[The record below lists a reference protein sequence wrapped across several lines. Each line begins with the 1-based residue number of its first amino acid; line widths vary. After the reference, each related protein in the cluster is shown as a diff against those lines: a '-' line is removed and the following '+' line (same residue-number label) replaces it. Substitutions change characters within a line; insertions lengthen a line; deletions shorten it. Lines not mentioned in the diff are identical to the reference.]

1 MKKKRYMV
9 VLGAALILVVTI
21 LLLFLPFGSKEEAR
35 EGSKEGSLES
45 ELSGENTSEQVGN
58 PTGDASDTEVRQGG
72 AEVSSE
78 VTTANSGES
87 GNDVNPGNVG
97 GSGNPVTPGRASESG
112 NDSGTEGIS
121 GAATE
126 EVPEEVT
133 EAPVDGAGLHQGKL
147 GSNYSVPEGFFDI
160 SPEDHEEGYYYIYRN
175 PERNMLLQ
183 VAEFRLEDRRVGFD
197 GEYNV
202 LHNLYLNDDSSYVT
216 YDTKDDNHY
225 VISGYLDHR
234 TKVFFYEGYKYPDRN
249 EVQIYSEYPND
260 GWKDSCDEFLD
271 ALLDSYEY
279 HFVSDPERSRREEET
294 TEDPYW
300 EQYEDPSS
308 VLDQFREQ

>member
-21 LLLFLPFGSKEEAR
+21 LLLFLPFGSKE
-35 EGSKEGSLES
+35 GPKEGTGEGTQ
-45 ELSGENTSEQVGN
+45 EPGLSGENITEQGGRL
-58 PTGDASDTEVRQGG
+58 TGDTADTEAQQGG
-72 AEVSSE
+72 KELSSE
-78 VTTANSGES
+78 VTTEDSGKPGDAGDFGDH
-87 GNDVNPGNVG
+87 GNTGSSEDPGSQG
-97 GSGNPVTPGRASESG
+97 GTEDPGDG
-112 NDSGTEGIS
+112 SGTEEMS
-121 GAATE
+121 
-126 EVPEEVT
+126 EVTTEEVT

-147 GSNYSVPEGFFDI
+147 GSNYSVPEGFYDI

-234 TKVFFYEGYKYPDRN
+234 TKVFYYEGYKYPDRN

-308 VLDQFREQ
+308 VLDQFREE